1 MIILC
6 KKSLAHQT
14 HTEIV
19 LIFGIGLI
27 GLEIVNALTKTGYSP
42 FTHDFS
48 WTDRQQQASDASS
61 IIDKLRTLSH
71 DPMTGTGHGREPA
84 IDVVW
89 AAGKCGF
96 VSSCEELEEEK
107 KSFQRILELHGEI
120 SSSGLC
126 NSARFHL
133 VSSAGG
139 LFESQKL
146 INETSTPSPCR
157 PYGNQKLQ
165 LEQLLLDTVDNRIC
179 FIYRPSSVYGFINS
193 GRFGFISTLLKN
205 GLLNKEVNIL
215 GSMNTLRDYVF
226 SADIGQHIANRITS
240 NNTSGSIEMLAS
252 GKPTSIL
259 QLKLIVE
266 QIINKKI
273 YICCSSSKANHEDIT
288 FDVNGLPVDWQPTE
302 INLGIRKIYNDFF

>member
-1 MIILC
+1 MIILYN
-6 KKSLAHQT
+6 KSPTHQT
-14 HTEIV
+14 HTALV

-27 GLEIVNALTKTGYSP
+27 GQEIVNALTKTGYSP
-42 FTHDFS
+42 ITHNFS

-61 IIDKLRTLSH
+61 IIGKLRTLSY
-71 DPMTGTGHGREPA
+71 DPIMDIGYEREPD

-107 KSFQRILELHGEI
+107 KSFRRILELHGQI

-165 LEQLLLDTVDNRIC
+165 LEQLLLDTIDKGLC

-193 GRFGFISTLLKN
+193 GRFGLISTLLKN
-205 GLLNKEVNIL
+205 GLINKEVNIL

-240 NNTSGSIEMLAS
+240 NNTPGSIEILAS

-273 YICCSSSKANHEDIT
+273 YICCSSSEANNEDIT
-288 FDVNGLPVDWQPTE
+288 FDANGLPVDWQSTE